1 MTTPFIRTTLLATLL
16 AVTTGC
22 ATTGITSTPPQVSA
36 APVARQLVQV
46 PESDCDIRL
55 WYNYQVVAIPKI
67 NQRWKE
73 KGMSLA
79 ERAKAAFSLRHQ
91 ARINARYMMADDV
104 ETLQARD
111 LQKYGNPDGP
121 TFSYLVDKGH
131 TKGQPDEAI
140 YKNIITSSSRTDA
153 SFNEECMTH

>member
-1 MTTPFIRTTLLATLL
+1 MTTTFLRTAVFATML

-22 ATTGITSTPPQVSA
+22 ATTGTTSTAPQTSA
-36 APVARQLVQV
+36 YLATGKMVQV

-73 KGMSLA
+73 KGMSLV

-104 ETLQARD
+104 AALQARD
-111 LQKYGNPDGP
+111 LKKYGNPDGP
-121 TFSYLVDKGH
+121 TFDYLVAKGH
-131 TKGQPDEAI
+131 TTGQPDAAI
-140 YKNIITSSSRTDA
+140 YNNIITSSSRTDA
-153 SFNEECMTH
+153 SFNEECMGN